1 MLDEYINSLQNDIIN
16 STCEL
21 IKIPSVSTTK
31 ISEDKSKH
39 VYNYEAT
46 LDLKSGGNFGYTFR
60 VMPKHKMLIDCENM
74 NLIKWI
80 TK

>member
-1 MLDEYINSLQNDIIN
+1 MD
-16 STCEL
+16 
-21 IKIPSVSTTK
+21 KIA
-31 ISEDKSKH
+31 EDKENNT
-39 VYNYEAT
+39 YTYEAT